1 MIIEGAS
8 RKCIERLYVIFRVGE
23 IEVSKSDEDLY
34 DVVIPSKFETTFH
47 YFSKYNT
54 IQMGL
59 YRQGKE
65 LPEYTDLYTTEFVR
79 VNIS

>member
-8 RKCIERLYVIFRVGE
+8 RKCVERLYTMFRVGE
-23 IEVSKSDEDLY
+23 IEVTPSDEDLY
-34 DVVIPSKFETTFH
+34 DVVIPSKFEVTFH

-59 YRQGKE
+59 YREGKD
-65 LPEYTDLYTTEFVR
+65 LPDYTDIYTPEFVR
-79 VNIS
+79 VSIS